1 MLDTKQAAPLS
12 SMMDLEFAEMSDV
25 GRVRDHNEDYSG
37 YVLPLNEAEARTHG
51 WLFVLADGV
60 GGEEKGEVASQTAVE
75 TMIAGFRAS
84 PRGEAHTVL
93 MPRLIQ
99 TANTRIY
106 ELGRAN
112 SPGGSR
118 MATTV
123 VACALRYDRVVVA
136 HAGDSRCYLI
146 RHGIAS
152 QITRDHT
159 VVAEQV
165 RLGLLSEREATEA
178 STRHFLSRSLGNDLF
193 VNVEI
198 GDRQVQPDDVL
209 LLCSDGL
216 HGPVNSS
223 EIGEIVAW
231 NPALDIAARKMVA
244 LANEKD
250 GGDNVSVQLIRIKG
264 VERMGMYRGRP
275 YKLR

>member
-1 MLDTKQAAPLS
+1 MLE
-12 SMMDLEFAEMSDV
+12 LEFAELSDV

-37 YVLPLNEAEARTHG
+37 HSIPHNEAESRTHG

-60 GGEEKGEVASQTAVE
+60 GGEERGEVASQTAVE
-75 TMIAGFRAS
+75 TLLAGFRAA

-93 MPRLIQ
+93 LPRLVQ
-99 TANTRIY
+99 TANTKIY
-106 ELGRAN
+106 ELGRAS

-123 VACALRYDRVVVA
+123 VACALRYDRVVVV

-165 RLGLLSEREATEA
+165 RLGLLSEGEAATA
-178 STRHFLSRSLGNDLF
+178 NTRHLLSRSLGNDLF
-193 VNVEI
+193 VNAEI
-198 GDRQVQPDDVL
+198 GDRQVQPGDVL

-216 HGPVNSS
+216 HGPVNGK

-231 NPALDIAARKMVA
+231 NPGLDVAARKLVA
-244 LANEKD
+244 VANEKD
-250 GGDNVSVQLIRIKG
+250 GGDNVSVQLIRIKEI
-264 VERMGMYRGRP
+264 ERMGMYRGRP

>member
-1 MLDTKQAAPLS
+1 MLE
-12 SMMDLEFAEMSDV
+12 LEFAELSDV
-25 GRVRDHNEDYSG
+25 GRVRDHNEDYWGHAVPQS
-37 YVLPLNEAEARTHG
+37 EADSRTHG

-60 GGEEKGEVASQTAVE
+60 GGEERGEVASQTAVE
-75 TMIAGFRAS
+75 TLIAGFRAA

-93 MPRLIQ
+93 LPRLVQ
-99 TANTRIY
+99 NANTKIY
-106 ELGRAN
+106 ELGRAS

-136 HAGDSRCYLI
+136 HAGDSRCYMI
-146 RHGIAS
+146 RHGMAS
-152 QITRDHT
+152 QLTRDHT

-165 RLGLLSEREATEA
+165 RLGLLSESEAATA
-178 STRHFLSRSLGNDLF
+178 TTRHLLSRSLGNDLF
-193 VNVEI
+193 VNVEM
-198 GDRQVQPDDVL
+198 GDRQVQPGDVL

-216 HGPVNSS
+216 HGPVNGK

-231 NPALDIAARKMVA
+231 NPGLDVAARKLIA

-250 GGDNVSVQLIRIKG
+250 GGDNVSVQLIRIND